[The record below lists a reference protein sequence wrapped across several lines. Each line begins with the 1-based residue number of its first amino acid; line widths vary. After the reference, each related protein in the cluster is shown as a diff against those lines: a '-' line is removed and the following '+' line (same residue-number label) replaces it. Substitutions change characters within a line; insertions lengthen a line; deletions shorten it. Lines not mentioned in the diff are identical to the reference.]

1 MAYRS
6 NDRDVALLLWRR
18 ALDLNPNN
26 EAVQA
31 NLEMLA
37 GE

>member
-1 MAYRS
+1 LAYKS

-18 ALDLNPNN
+18 AADLNPYN

-31 NLEMLA
+31 NLEMLSA
-37 GE
+37 E

>member
-1 MAYRS
+1 
-6 NDRDVALLLWRR
+6 VALLLWRR

-26 EAVQA
+26 EAVRA
-31 NLEMLA
+31 NLELLA